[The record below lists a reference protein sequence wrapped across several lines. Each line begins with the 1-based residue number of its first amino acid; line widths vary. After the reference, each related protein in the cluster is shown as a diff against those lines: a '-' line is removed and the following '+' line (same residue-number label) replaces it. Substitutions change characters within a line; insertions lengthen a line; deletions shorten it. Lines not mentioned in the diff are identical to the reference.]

1 MGSAADR
8 RSEYEIPT
16 EYDWAKVSILIL
28 RAKTNRMED
37 LLPLMPACSE
47 ALRSIVPGQ
56 VVEVGPL
63 KAR

>member
-1 MGSAADR
+1 MTGR
-8 RSEYEIPT
+8 
-16 EYDWAKVSILIL
+16 KVSILIL